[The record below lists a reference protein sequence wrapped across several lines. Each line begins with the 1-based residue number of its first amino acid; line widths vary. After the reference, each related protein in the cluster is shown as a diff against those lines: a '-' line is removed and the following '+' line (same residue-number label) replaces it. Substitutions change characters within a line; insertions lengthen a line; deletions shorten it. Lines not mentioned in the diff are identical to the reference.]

1 MDAYETSIY
10 TAVIATAVLLGI
22 VILIFTWSIVRTQK
36 RYFESRN
43 GQLLAEI
50 RLQEEERSRIG
61 HDLHDELGPVLAM
74 TRLRIERLASR
85 EPHLADE
92 LGPIAESID
101 RVLRRMGGIARSLT
115 PGSLLQKGLKAVL
128 DDFFEL
134 CRQAHTLPLFFR
146 YEVKGNIRPEV
157 GLHLFRM
164 VQEIVYNAIKHSGA
178 DFIRVELVEKKGKV
192 FLVCEDN
199 GKGYE
204 GDSGSGKGLGVDS
217 LKDRVL
223 LLGGRMHVISGEGK
237 GTTYFFEIPLKN
249 SHGAY

>member
-10 TAVIATAVLLGI
+10 TAVLVTAVLLGI

-101 RVLRRMGGIARSLT
+101 RVLRRMGGIARNLT

-134 CRQAHTLPLFFR
+134 CHQAHALPLFFR
-146 YEVKGNIRPEV
+146 YEVKSSIRPEA
-157 GLHLFRM
+157 GLHLFRII
-164 VQEIVYNAIKHSGA
+164 QEVVYNAIKHSGA
-178 DFIRVELVEKKGKV
+178 GFIRVAVVEKKGRI

-204 GDSGSGKGLGVDS
+204 ESGTSGKGLGLGS
-217 LKDRVL
+217 LKDRVT
-223 LLGGRMHVISGEGK
+223 LLGGRMHVVSNKEQ
-237 GTTYFFEIPLKN
+237 GTHYFFEIPLKN
-249 SHGAY
+249 HHG